1 MHRLVFCCL
10 IIISFSCPLLSLPII
25 DASEMSYQLSA
36 DEDSR
41 LNLERLGS
49 VGSTSLVQFLPE
61 LLGTLT
67 EDNKAGFSVWSSE
80 RSSRDFCWLQH
91 YGHKNDLRR
100 FTISNC
106 GKTFHYVSP
115 HPGLS
120 PSSYSPRENIKETFY
135 GNHPRIALLGRF
147 LTKDRKQYK
156 KRGNLSECF
165 WKYCV

>member
-1 MHRLVFCCL
+1 MHKLVFCCL
-10 IIISFSCPLLSLPII
+10 IVIGFSCPLLSLPITN
-25 DASEMSYQLSA
+25 ASEMSYQLSA

-41 LNLERLGS
+41 LNLEQLGS
-49 VGSTSLVQFLPE
+49 LGSTSLLQFLPE

-67 EDNKAGFSVWSSE
+67 EDNKAG
-80 RSSRDFCWLQH
+80 
-91 YGHKNDLRR
+91 
-100 FTISNC
+100 
-106 GKTFHYVSP
+106 
-115 HPGLS
+115 LS
-120 PSSYSPRENIKETFY
+120 PSSYDPRENIKEIFY